1 MAPLGTFAELAGIPG
16 AVFVPGVIG
25 LADSPG
31 GKLLASTLVNP
42 FEFVFLAFVFAVF
55 ELVLP
60 PAEPPQPDNVKTDIA
75 AAVIKYFIINLI
87 PSYFKYSYAGSKVAS
102 LEVSDGV
109 RTGTGRY
116 QTIFG
121 RFERLS

>member
-16 AVFVPGVIG
+16 AVFAPGVRG

-42 FEFVFLAFVFAVF
+42 FELAFLAFAFAVF
-55 ELVLP
+55 ELVPP

-75 AAVIKYFIINLI
+75 AAVIKYFVINFN
-87 PSYFKYSYAGSKVAS
+87 PS
-102 LEVSDGV
+102 
-109 RTGTGRY
+109 
-116 QTIFG
+116 
-121 RFERLS
+121 